1 MRLINEKELFMH
13 SKLLSFFIGILF
25 ALNPVFAANNNS
37 QIYLDKV
44 NHPDD
49 MLNYWSPEAINQAK
63 SLQSSML
70 SDLVKEQTI
79 YRQYPAKIVSSN
91 GAPPT
96 LSISSL
102 GEPLNPDDNSMS
114 SIKTSENNATLNPKV
129 IGTLHMDF
137 TSSRLVPESANKVY
151 PYLTIGKLYFT
162 IPHQGNFTC
171 SASVLTNRIIV
182 TAGHCVHS
190 GLGGKNGFYKNFMF
204 IPAYYKGQAPVGRW
218 YGSYV
223 AVHAKWADGGGI
235 IPNEADYGM
244 IELKD
249 RQVGGDY
256 KQISQYTGHLGYR
269 TESLDRNHAHLL
281 GYPSNLDSGQ
291 QMHQISG
298 ETGRTVT
305 AKNVEYGSDMREG
318 SDGSPWVQN
327 FGEQG
332 EGEDPGPNAGINQ
345 MLGVVSYF
353 YEDPNKMA
361 EGGSGLDNRFL
372 TLLNKMCGHK
382 VGNCA

>member
-1 MRLINEKELFMH
+1 MH
-13 SKLLSFFIGILF
+13 SKLLSFFIGILL
-25 ALNPVFAANNNS
+25 ALNSAFAEKNNS
-37 QIYLDKV
+37 HIYLEKV
-44 NHPDD
+44 NHADD
-49 MLNYWSPEAINQAK
+49 MLKYWTPEKINQAK
-63 SLQSSML
+63 SLQSSKL
-70 SDLVKEQTI
+70 SYLVKEQTT
-79 YRQYPAKIVSSN
+79 YPQNPAKIVSSN
-91 GAPPT
+91 GVPPT

-102 GEPLNPDDNSMS
+102 EEQLNPPGNSKG
-114 SIKTSENNATLNPKV
+114 SIKTAKHNTASNPKV
-129 IGTLHMDF
+129 VGTLHMDF
-137 TSSRLVPESANKVY
+137 TSSRLVPESANTVY

-171 SASVLTNRIIV
+171 SASVLNNRIII

-190 GLGGKNGFYKNFMF
+190 GLDGKNGFYKNFMF
-204 IPAYYKGQAPVGRW
+204 IPAYHKGKAPVGRW
-218 YGSYV
+218 YGRYV
-223 AVHAKWADGGGI
+223 AVHAHWANGGGI
-235 IPNEADYGM
+235 IPNEADFGM

-249 RQVGGDY
+249 RHVDGVY

-281 GYPSNLDSGQ
+281 GYPNNLDSGQ
-291 QMHQISG
+291 QMHQVSG

-332 EGEDPGPNAGINQ
+332 EGEVPGPNAGINQ
-345 MLGVVSYF
+345 ILGVVSYF

-382 VGNCA
+382 VGNCT